1 MPFETPQ
8 KATEFLA
15 AAKAIDT
22 IAIELLSL
30 SATEARPGELEA
42 RLKLLGGQ
50 LRHLSADLAEN
61 IQAGRARHRDM
72 RDALAASER
81 QFRTVA
87 ENLPHYLARHDAEA
101 RIVYA
106 NPKLQA
112 FLGRS
117 VAALAGTRPTEIA
130 PDEGAQAYERMVLET
145 AHTGRPQTR
154 ELKFVADDGQQ
165 VVHEIYCVAERGEAG
180 EVASVLAIGYDI
192 TERKATE
199 LAHKKALNL
208 AEGVIA
214 AIPDVL
220 FEVDGEGRYLNVWSK
235 SADSLARPA
244 DELIGK
250 SVADV
255 LPPQQA
261 AAAMAAIAE
270 AKEKGVT
277 YGHILEIDLPD
288 GGRRCFEH
296 SLAKKASDTSGAD
309 TFLVLSRDI
318 TARRDVEQALE
329 ETHAKLLGVLR
340 TIPDMVWLKDINGV
354 FLLCNH
360 RVEQLFDKPASEII
374 GKTDYDLHDQALADF
389 VVQKDRA
396 AIEARKICINEE
408 WILDETTGDPVL
420 FETRKVP
427 VFDADGNVTGVLG
440 VARDITERHRAQEA
454 LAAREREFRTLA
466 ENLPMSIARYD
477 CSGKQ
482 IYANPQ
488 FAGDPDLLACAESV
502 RMAAER
508 GTRAPAPAEQLH
520 EAVMNVMATG
530 IPTELELCLARDGEP
545 AWYAVRI
552 APEFGPDAE
561 VVSALTIR
569 SDITRHKKM
578 EQALRALVSRRDTDL
593 EKERRRIARELHDEL
608 GQQMV
613 GLRMNLNLLGIQFG
627 DEVPRIREATRRML
641 AQLDTTIQNTRDVS
655 SSLRPPVLDMGLIPA
670 LEWLAATFKQ
680 QTGLQCNLNMPT
692 REVDMTEEQRVTIF
706 RVAQESL
713 TNAAKH
719 AMADTIEIA
728 FERDAG
734 CFVLEVRDNGKGF
747 DTQSRRNPNTFGL
760 AGMRERVMAV
770 GGDLTVESGAGRGTT
785 VRARIPV
792 GSATDGTL

>member
-1 MPFETPQ
+1 LPFETQQ
-8 KATEFLA
+8 KATQFLA
-15 AAKAIDT
+15 AANAIDT

-30 SATEARPGELEA
+30 TPNEARPGELEA
-42 RLKLLGGQ
+42 RLKHLGGQ

-61 IQAGRARHRDM
+61 IQAGRTRHLGM

-81 QFRTVA
+81 HFRTVA
-87 ENLPHYLARHDAEA
+87 ENLPHHLARHDADA
-101 RIVYA
+101 RLVYA
-106 NPKLQA
+106 NPKLEA
-112 FLGRS
+112 FLGHS
-117 VAALAGTRPTEIA
+117 VADIAGKRPTEIA
-130 PDEGAQAYERMVLET
+130 PGEGLEAYERMVLET
-145 AHTGRPQTR
+145 ARTGRPHAQ

-165 VVHEIYCVAERGEAG
+165 VVHEIHFVAERGDG
-180 EVASVLAIGYDI
+180 EVASVLTIGYDI
-192 TERKATE
+192 TERTAAE
-199 LAHKKALNL
+199 LAYKKALNL

-220 FEVDGEGRYLNVWSK
+220 FEVDSAGRYLTVWTK
-235 SADSLARPA
+235 SPDSLARPA

-250 SVADV
+250 TVADV

-270 AKEKGVT
+270 ANEKGVT
-277 YGHILEIDLPD
+277 HGHVIEIDLPD

-296 SLAKKASDTSGAD
+296 SLAKKAGDTSAAD
-309 TFLVLSRDI
+309 SFLVLSRDI
-318 TARRDVEQALE
+318 TPRREVEQALQ
-329 ETHAKLLGVLR
+329 ETHANLLGVLQ

-360 RVEQLFDKPASEII
+360 RVEQLFSKPASEII
-374 GKTDYDLHDQALADF
+374 GKTDYDLHDKALADF
-389 VVQKDRA
+389 VVQKDRE
-396 AIEARKICINEE
+396 AIEARRICINEE
-408 WILDETTGDPVL
+408 WILDETTGEPVL

-440 VARDITERHRAQEA
+440 VARDITECHRAQET

-477 CSGKQ
+477 CTGKQ

-488 FAGDPDLLACAESV
+488 FAGDPDLLACDESV
-502 RMAAER
+502 RIAAER
-508 GTRAPAPAEQLH
+508 GTRAPAPAEQLQ
-520 EAVMNVMATG
+520 EAVMNVMTTG
-530 IPTELELCLARDGEP
+530 VPTELELCLARDGEP
-545 AWYAVRI
+545 AWYTVRI
-552 APEFGPDAE
+552 APEFGPGAE

-569 SDITRHKKM
+569 SDITRHKRM

-670 LEWLAATFKQ
+670 LEWLAAAFQ
-680 QTGLQCNLNMPT
+680 QHTGLRCDLSMPCA
-692 REVDMTEEQRVTIF
+692 EVDMTEEQRVTIF

-719 AMADTIEIA
+719 AMANTIEIA
-728 FERDAG
+728 FRRDAG
-734 CFVLEVRDNGKGF
+734 CFVLEVKDNGSGF
-747 DTQSRRNPNTFGL
+747 DPHSRRNPNTFGL

-770 GGDLTVESGAGRGTT
+770 GGDLVVESGAGRGTT
-785 VRARIPV
+785 VRARIPAA
-792 GSATDGTL
+792 SGTSDST